1 MIGEDYVIYPFAG
14 PNGSISPD
22 TAATVEKN
30 GDQAFAFAPNNGYA
44 VDRIVIDDTTY
55 LNNGKLELEGYDTAQ
70 KTYTFSNVQDDH
82 SIIVTF
88 SADKDGDGIPDKYDD
103 PEAQTCTVT
112 ASVSGAGGSIAPS
125 GTMKVNCGES
135 KHFTITADSGY
146 HIADVTVNGKSV
158 GAVEKYTFEQVRE
171 KHTIEAVFA
180 LASGVAD
187 PEDTGVSDWLNT
199 KDHTAYL
206 SGYANGSFGP
216 NKNMTRAEA
225 AQMFYNL
232 LLNQEVSGAV
242 SFTDVAADAWYAKA
256 VHTLASLGIL
266 QGVGD
271 GRFAPDRAITRA
283 EFTVI
288 AMRFADLDTSGENIF
303 TDVNAGD
310 WFYDQVVGSI
320 RYGWI
325 NGYEDGTFRPN
336 NTITRAEVTTIVN
349 RMLGRAADKDYVDS
363 HKDQLRQFPDVAQT
377 NWAYYNIVEA
387 TNAHDYEKS
396 GGTEDWTGLAD

>member
-1 MIGEDYVIYPFAG
+1 M
-14 PNGSISPD
+14 
-22 TAATVEKN
+22 
-30 GDQAFAFAPNNGYA
+30 
-44 VDRIVIDDTTY
+44 
-55 LNNGKLELEGYDTAQ
+55 
-70 KTYTFSNVQDDH
+70 
-82 SIIVTF
+82 
-88 SADKDGDGIPDKYDD
+88 
-103 PEAQTCTVT
+103 
-112 ASVSGAGGSIAPS
+112 
-125 GTMKVNCGES
+125 
-135 KHFTITADSGY
+135 
-146 HIADVTVNGKSV
+146 
-158 GAVEKYTFEQVRE
+158 
-171 KHTIEAVFA
+171 
-180 LASGVAD
+180 
-187 PEDTGVSDWLNT
+187 SDWLNT

-266 QGVGD
+266 QGWVTAGLPRTVPSP
-271 GRFAPDRAITRA
+271 GRSSRSLPCG
-283 EFTVI
+283 
-288 AMRFADLDTSGENIF
+288 FADLDTSGENIF

-336 NTITRAEVTTIVN
+336 NTITRAEVTAIVN

-396 GGTEDWTGLAD
+396 GGTGTGPVWRTD

>member
-1 MIGEDYVIYPFAG
+1 M
-14 PNGSISPD
+14 
-22 TAATVEKN
+22 
-30 GDQAFAFAPNNGYA
+30 
-44 VDRIVIDDTTY
+44 
-55 LNNGKLELEGYDTAQ
+55 
-70 KTYTFSNVQDDH
+70 
-82 SIIVTF
+82 
-88 SADKDGDGIPDKYDD
+88 
-103 PEAQTCTVT
+103 
-112 ASVSGAGGSIAPS
+112 
-125 GTMKVNCGES
+125 
-135 KHFTITADSGY
+135 
-146 HIADVTVNGKSV
+146 
-158 GAVEKYTFEQVRE
+158 RE

-256 VHTLASLGIL
+256 VHTLASPRHPPGG
-266 QGVGD
+266 GVTAGLPRTVPSP
-271 GRFAPDRAITRA
+271 GA

>member
-55 LNNGKLELEGYDTAQ
+55 LNNGKLELAGYDTAQ

-103 PEAQTCTVT
+103 PEAQTCGDRQCKRCRRHCPVWT
-112 ASVSGAGGSIAPS
+112 
-125 GTMKVNCGES
+125 TMANCGEC

-158 GAVEKYTFEQVRE
+158 GAVSGYTLQNITENTTIVASFARNSSGTTRYTITASAGAGGKISPSGSVRVSRNSDKTFTITANEGYVISDVLVDGKSVGAVEKYTFEKVRE

-187 PEDTGVSDWLNT
+187 PEDTGC
-199 KDHTAYL
+199 
-206 SGYANGSFGP
+206 P
-216 NKNMTRAEA
+216 
-225 AQMFYNL
+225 
-232 LLNQEVSGAV
+232 
-242 SFTDVAADAWYAKA
+242 
-256 VHTLASLGIL
+256 
-266 QGVGD
+266 
-271 GRFAPDRAITRA
+271 
-283 EFTVI
+283 
-288 AMRFADLDTSGENIF
+288 
-303 TDVNAGD
+303 
-310 WFYDQVVGSI
+310 
-320 RYGWI
+320 
-325 NGYEDGTFRPN
+325 
-336 NTITRAEVTTIVN
+336 
-349 RMLGRAADKDYVDS
+349 
-363 HKDQLRQFPDVAQT
+363 
-377 NWAYYNIVEA
+377 
-387 TNAHDYEKS
+387 
-396 GGTEDWTGLAD
+396 TG

>member
-1 MIGEDYVIYPFAG
+1 M
-14 PNGSISPD
+14 
-22 TAATVEKN
+22 
-30 GDQAFAFAPNNGYA
+30 
-44 VDRIVIDDTTY
+44 
-55 LNNGKLELEGYDTAQ
+55 
-70 KTYTFSNVQDDH
+70 
-82 SIIVTF
+82 
-88 SADKDGDGIPDKYDD
+88 
-103 PEAQTCTVT
+103 
-112 ASVSGAGGSIAPS
+112 
-125 GTMKVNCGES
+125 
-135 KHFTITADSGY
+135 
-146 HIADVTVNGKSV
+146 
-158 GAVEKYTFEQVRE
+158 
-171 KHTIEAVFA
+171 
-180 LASGVAD
+180 
-187 PEDTGVSDWLNT
+187 
-199 KDHTAYL
+199 
-206 SGYANGSFGP
+206 
-216 NKNMTRAEA
+216 
-225 AQMFYNL
+225 
-232 LLNQEVSGAV
+232 
-242 SFTDVAADAWYAKA
+242 
-256 VHTLASLGIL
+256 HTLASLGIL

-336 NTITRAEVTTIVN
+336 NTMTRAEVTTIVN